1 MKADYISFEIAKL
14 LKERGFNESVWQ
26 VFYEELPSSLRTAFT
41 KNKKKVIDFFYST
54 KDTEVPSLFSNN
66 NEIPKYIDT
75 NVYAAPTLQIAMK
88 WLREVH
94 KLFIEIDYEL
104 YSNVNQEDENE
115 KYQYGIA
122 IKFIKQ
128 KEFEEVKRLVLN
140 TLYNT
145 YEEAAMDAIKYCLT
159 KLL

>member
-1 MKADYISFEIAKL
+1 MKEDYVSFKIAKL
-14 LKERGFNESVWQ
+14 LKENRFDWKC
-26 VFYEELPSSLRTAFT
+26 L
-41 KNKKKVIDFFYST
+41 DWYST
-54 KDTEVPSLFSNN
+54 KGNLYYYADSFEKDLDG
-66 NEIPKYIDT
+66 IDELCS
-75 NVYAAPTLQIAMK
+75 APTLQVAMK

-145 YEEAAMDAIKYCLT
+145 YEDAAMDAIKYCLT